1 MIMTNHFSRW
11 KRLFLFCF
19 GVFIGSAFAMK
30 WMEGDLIYNG
40 EQISILRLELFEPK
54 ERIMSIFSGVDNSV
68 KTILRYHLSFDFIF
82 MAGCF
87 PGIACMAVMAAEKTN
102 RKWLRKLLLVAAFLQ
117 LAAWAFDI
125 IENYYLLKW
134 LRDPVI
140 GNEFGFFHFAV
151 YSKWGIALFGVLL
164 AAGVFVNSLFK
175 RNIKKSG
182 I

>member
-102 RKWLRKLLLVAAFLQ
+102 RKWLRKLLLVAAFVGNDCFARI
-117 LAAWAFDI
+117 AACD
-125 IENYYLLKW
+125 
-134 LRDPVI
+134 
-140 GNEFGFFHFAV
+140 
-151 YSKWGIALFGVLL
+151 
-164 AAGVFVNSLFK
+164 K
-175 RNIKKSG
+175 RNVFLHSFSNISAQRNKKLG
-182 I
+182 KLR